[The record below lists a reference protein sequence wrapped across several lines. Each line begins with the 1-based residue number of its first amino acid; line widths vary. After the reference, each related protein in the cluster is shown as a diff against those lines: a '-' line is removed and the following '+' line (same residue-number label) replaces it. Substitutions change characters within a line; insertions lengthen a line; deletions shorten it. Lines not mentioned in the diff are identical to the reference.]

1 MSVGTIFNIQRFS
14 LHDGPGIRTTVFLKG
29 CPLNCLWCHNPES
42 KSIRPQL
49 AWARNRCVGCGRCDA
64 VCENEVHGH
73 DEAVCENSVHEHDK
87 EVCENGVHRHDE
99 MICENEGHGHA
110 ARKTVA
116 FEKCITC
123 GKCVEVCPT
132 MALEIM
138 GRRVSAE
145 EVMDEVLR
153 DIPFYTSSGGGM
165 TLSGG
170 EPAMQPE
177 FAAELLCRA
186 KSAGIHTAIE
196 TAGHIDWSVYERFLP
211 YLDLVLFD
219 SKQMNAELHQKYTG
233 QSNKKIHENLR
244 NFCGADKNVEVIVR
258 TPVIPGYNDD
268 RENFAALAEFLKSM
282 ERVPK
287 VELLPYNTLAGSKH
301 PRLGMVYELEVDE
314 KGGTAPAKLCRIL
327 LESGID
333 AIVAE

>member
-29 CPLNCLWCHNPES
+29 CPLDCLWCHNPES
-42 KSIRPQL
+42 KSIHPQL
-49 AWARNRCVGCGRCDA
+49 AWAANRCVGCGRCEAVCENGVHGHSEA

-73 DEAVCENSVHEHDK
+73 RETL
-87 EVCENGVHRHDE
+87 CENGVHGHDV
-99 MICENEGHGHA
+99 
-110 ARKTVA
+110 RKTVA
-116 FEKCITC
+116 FEKCTAC
-123 GKCVEVCPT
+123 GKCVEACPA

-138 GRRVSAE
+138 GRHVSAE
-145 EVMDEVLR
+145 KVMEEVLR
-153 DIPFYTSSGGGM
+153 DLPFYTSSGGGM

-177 FAAELLCRA
+177 FAAELLAQA
-186 KSAGIHTAIE
+186 KSAGIHTAME
-196 TAGHIDWSVYERFLP
+196 TAGHINWSVYERFLP

-219 SKQMNAELHQKYTG
+219 SKQMDAELHQKYTG

-244 NFCGADKNVEVIVR
+244 RFCGADKKVEVIVR

-268 RENFAALAEFLKSM
+268 RENFTALAQFLKSM

-301 PRLGMVYELEVDE
+301 PRLGMVYEPVVDE
-314 KGGTAPAKLCRIL
+314 TGGTAPEELCRIL

-333 AIVAE
+333 ARVAE